1 MSKDPEGWAFDFGC
15 ILHDNFNSDA
25 VARIVVPFS
34 AHGFRFAGTARPKTG
49 FGMELLERLLFGSD
63 SLWGGGVA
71 HSVMIL
77 ALVIALGIMLGKV
90 KVAGVSLGVTGILFV
105 GIAFSYF
112 GMNIDEHLMHFL
124 KEFGLIL
131 FVYSIGLQVGPGF
144 FSSFRKGGITLNKL
158 AVLVVALGVVT
169 TVALYYVTGLPMT
182 TMVGVMSGAVTNT
195 PGLGAAQQA
204 FSDLHAG
211 ADAPDIATGYALAYP
226 LGVIGAILTLL
237 ALRYLLRIDVRQ
249 EEEAA
254 GLGTD
259 VLKDLTT
266 RRISVEICNPA
277 VEGKSISGIRRLA
290 LRDFVVSRI
299 CRPGEAP
306 ELADAA
312 TTLRC
317 GDRILL
323 VAAPKDAEA
332 LVALL
337 GREVDAGPMMP
348 DRKMISRRILIT
360 KPELN
365 GKTLAELRIRSTSG
379 VTITRIN
386 RSGIDLVAA
395 GNLQLQLGDRVTVV
409 GPELSVA
416 HAERLFGNS
425 LKRLN
430 HPNLIP
436 IFIGIA
442 LGVVLG
448 SISFWIPGVPQ
459 PVKLGL
465 AGGPLIVADR
475 PLRSVL
481 PAHHLYD
488 DVGQPD
494 AARSGHFAFPC
505 GRGAGCRR
513 GFRAYARRGRICLD
527 RLRSCNH
534 DRSAAAGGAF
544 RTFLLQ
550 TQLLYADRRAFG
562 RVDQSA
568 GTGLFDR
575 ADHVRRTFGGICYGL
590 SAVDVPAGAGGP
602 AFDFDFR
609 ITQKGAAKQ
618 RPVTAITSHCIEIS
632 SRLRLFLIE

>member
-1 MSKDPEGWAFDFGC
+1 
-15 ILHDNFNSDA
+15 
-25 VARIVVPFS
+25 
-34 AHGFRFAGTARPKTG
+34 
-49 FGMELLERLLFGSD
+49 MELLERLLFGSD

-77 ALVIALGIMLGKV
+77 ALVIALGIMLGKIRI
-90 KVAGVSLGVTGILFV
+90 AGVSLGVTGILFV
-105 GIAFSYF
+105 GIAFSCF

-144 FSSFRKGGITLNKL
+144 FSSFRKGGVT
-158 AVLVVALGVVT
+158 LVVALGGVT
-169 TVALYYVTGLPMT
+169 TVVLYYLTGLPIT
-182 TMVGVMSGAVTNT
+182 AVVGVMSGAVTNT

-237 ALRYLLRIDVRQ
+237 ALRHLLRIDVRQ

-266 RRISVEICNPA
+266 RRISVEVCNPA
-277 VEGKSISGIRRLA
+277 IEGKSISGIRHLA

-299 CRPGEAP
+299 CRPGGAP

-317 GDRILL
+317 GNRILL
-323 VAAPKDAEA
+323 VAAPKDVEA

-337 GREVDAGPMMP
+337 GREVDAEQMIQDP
-348 DRKMISRRILIT
+348 KMISRRILIT

-365 GKTLAELRIRSTSG
+365 GKTLAELRVRTTCG

-442 LGVVLG
+442 LGVMLG

-465 AGGPLIVADR
+465 AGGPLIVAILIGR
-475 PLRSVL
+475 YGPHYRLITYTTMSANLMLRE
-481 PAHHLYD
+481 
-488 DVGQPD
+488 VGISLFL
-494 AARSGHFAFPC
+494 AGV
-505 GRGAGCRR
+505 GLGAGED
-513 GFRAYARRGRICLD
+513 FVPTL
-527 RLRSCNH
+527 
-534 DRSAAAGGAF
+534 AAGGYVWIAYGAVITVVPLLLAGIF
-544 RTFLLQ
+544 GRYRYKLNYYTLIGVLSGASTNPPALAYSTEQTTSDAPSVGYATVYPLSMFLRVLAA
-550 TQLLYADRRAFG
+550 QLLILIFG
-562 RVDQSA
+562 
-568 GTGLFDR
+568 
-575 ADHVRRTFGGICYGL
+575 
-590 SAVDVPAGAGGP
+590 
-602 AFDFDFR
+602 
-609 ITQKGAAKQ
+609 
-618 RPVTAITSHCIEIS
+618 
-632 SRLRLFLIE
+632 

>member
-144 FSSFRKGGITLNKL
+144 FSSFRKGGVTLNKL
-158 AVLVVALGVVT
+158 AVLVVALGVAT
-169 TVALYYVTGLPMT
+169 TVALYYITGLSMT

-237 ALRYLLRIDVRQ
+237 ALRYLLHIDVRQ

-323 VAAPKDAEA
+323 VAAPKDAGHWSVWKYCIRRAWLADTGVRFWDDVRWAEDWPFD
-332 LVALL
+332 LMLL
-337 GREVDAGPMMP
+337 NHCTRLYFLDTVFTHYRVGRQGSLLTDAKN
-348 DRKMISRRILIT
+348 R
-360 KPELN
+360 
-365 GKTLAELRIRSTSG
+365 TLWM
-379 VTITRIN
+379 
-386 RSGIDLVAA
+386 
-395 GNLQLQLGDRVTVV
+395 
-409 GPELSVA
+409 
-416 HAERLFGNS
+416 GNS
-425 LKRLN
+425 LQINEK
-430 HPNLIP
+430 
-436 IFIGIA
+436 
-442 LGVVLG
+442 
-448 SISFWIPGVPQ
+448 
-459 PVKLGL
+459 
-465 AGGPLIVADR
+465 
-475 PLRSVL
+475 
-481 PAHHLYD
+481 
-488 DVGQPD
+488 
-494 AARSGHFAFPC
+494 
-505 GRGAGCRR
+505 
-513 GFRAYARRGRICLD
+513 
-527 RLRSCNH
+527 
-534 DRSAAAGGAF
+534 
-544 RTFLLQ
+544 
-550 TQLLYADRRAFG
+550 
-562 RVDQSA
+562 
-568 GTGLFDR
+568 
-575 ADHVRRTFGGICYGL
+575 
-590 SAVDVPAGAGGP
+590 
-602 AFDFDFR
+602 
-609 ITQKGAAKQ
+609 
-618 RPVTAITSHCIEIS
+618 
-632 SRLRLFLIE
+632 LIEQSTR